1 MVFLGENA
9 PNTLRFVD
17 CAPVASAV
25 AGSLMVMRV
34 RVDGSMLRRPRD
46 AFMGSRPTRGNV
58 VSTFRLALAGT
69 PGTGKTTVAE
79 LLSAAGFCVVTIEE
93 LAQSA
98 GALGEQDPSDGARPV
113 DLDLMIESIAKSWE
127 SPPASPEIIDGHL
140 SHHLPTD
147 AVVVLRCDP
156 ATLRERLSERGYSSA
171 KVESNVEWELLGGA
185 WNEREGDSPWS
196 EFDTTTEDADSVVKS
211 ILAWISDGFKPTS
224 PEGVIDWIARM
235 DD

>member
-1 MVFLGENA
+1 
-9 PNTLRFVD
+9 
-17 CAPVASAV
+17 
-25 AGSLMVMRV
+25 
-34 RVDGSMLRRPRD
+34 MLRLPLD
-46 AFMGSRPTRGNV
+46 AFMASSTSPRLMEN
-58 VSTFRLALAGT
+58 TFRLALTGT
-69 PGTGKTTVAE
+69 PGTGKTTIAA
-79 LLSAAGFCVVTIEE
+79 LLSKAGFVVVTIEE
-93 LAQSA
+93 LAKIA
-98 GALGEQDPSDGARPV
+98 DALGDIDPADNAHPV
-113 DLDLMIESIAKSWE
+113 DLDILCDSLDELWK
-127 SPPASPEIIDGHL
+127 PAPTEPEIIDGHL
-140 SHHLPTD
+140 SHHLPAD

-211 ILAWISDGFKPTS
+211 ILAWISDGFKPAS

>member
-1 MVFLGENA
+1 L
-9 PNTLRFVD
+9 
-17 CAPVASAV
+17 
-25 AGSLMVMRV
+25 
-34 RVDGSMLRRPRD
+34 
-46 AFMGSRPTRGNV
+46 
-58 VSTFRLALAGT
+58 
-69 PGTGKTTVAE
+69 
-79 LLSAAGFCVVTIEE
+79 TIEE

-127 SPPASPEIIDGHL
+127 SAPASPEIIDGHL
-140 SHHLPTD
+140 SHHLPAD

-171 KVESNVEWELLGGA
+171 KVESNVEWVLLGGA
-185 WNEREGDSPWS
+185 WNAREGDSPWS

-211 ILAWISDGFKPTS
+211 ILAWISDGFKPAS